1 MVLLR
6 FLCFV
11 FSCILPLV
19 HMAEEKKT
27 RVGANISL
35 PKVPT
40 HIQPFLIEQEAEVNQ
55 QAEEVNADVFDFKEE
70 IAAIWRLPGME
81 KVLTM
86 KFSLAVKF

>member
-6 FLCFV
+6 FLCYV

-40 HIQPFLIEQEAEVNQ
+40 HIQPFLIEAEVN